1 MNHRIKA
8 IETLK
13 GKKREKVKLHGMI
26 IRRMTDNGKQ
36 TREKEMVYLSD
47 QTNLNTWVSGIM
59 IESMEE
65 ASLSTQMAPF
75 YLGTGPMIGS
85 TGLPGSRKK
94 EQQILSWLFTEM
106 T

>member
-1 MNHRIKA
+1 M
-8 IETLK
+8 LK

-26 IRRMTDNGKQ
+26 IRRTTDNGKQ
-36 TREKEMVYLSD
+36 TREKAMVYLSD
-47 QTNLNTWVSGIM
+47 QTHLNTWGSGIM

-65 ASLSTQMAPF
+65 ASLSTLMAPF
-75 YLGTGPMIGS
+75 YLDTGPMIGS

-94 EQQILSWLFTEM
+94 EQQILSWLFTKM